1 MSQDARSQ
9 GNRSQGNLG
18 QGDSAPRAPDD
29 VLRDAVDVIIDEW
42 RRERPDLDPS
52 AKAITGRIVRL
63 AAFMQDRM
71 GEAAAAHGL
80 SNGGFG
86 ILAALRRSGP
96 PFQLTPSELTRHLM
110 VTTGGMTTMIDR
122 LEAHGFVRRAPN
134 PADRRGVLVGLTGD
148 GLRTIEAAMEA
159 HARVEH
165 DLVDGLAARDR
176 DQLARLLRILL
187 LQVDDVASVTS

>member
-1 MSQDARSQ
+1 MSQDACSQ

-63 AAFMQDRM
+63 AAFMQERM

-148 GLRTIEAAMEA
+148 GLRAIEAAMEA

>member
-1 MSQDARSQ
+1 MRQDAHKQDTMR
-9 GNRSQGNLG
+9 
-18 QGDSAPRAPDD
+18 RAERPA
-29 VLRDAVDVIIDEW
+29 RDAVDVIVDEW

-63 AAFMQDRM
+63 AALVHDRM
-71 GEAAAAHGL
+71 GEAAATHGL

-110 VTTGGMTTMIDR
+110 VTTGGMTAMIDR
-122 LEAHGFVRRAPN
+122 LEVQGFVARAPN
-134 PADRRGVLVGLTGD
+134 PVDRRGVLVGLTPD
-148 GLRTIEAAMEA
+148 GLRTIDAAMVD

-165 DLVDGLAARDR
+165 DAVSGLAARDR
-176 DQLARLLRILL
+176 DQLERLLRTLL
-187 LQVDDVASVTS
+187 LQLDGAA